1 LEKKLRK
8 ITDGGIVGFGED
20 FSCSVSAMQL
30 CTPSHST
37 RDVSE
42 IGGGGG
48 EEEEGKKE
56 KKTRKSS
63 NC

>member
-1 LEKKLRK
+1 MLRK

-20 FSCSVSAMQL
+20 FSCSVSAMH
-30 CTPSHST
+30 PIPFHSM

-42 IGGGGG
+42 IGREGGG